1 MIILDENIL
10 KSQRLLLAGWRIH
23 AHQIGVDIA
32 QRGISD
38 EDIIPLPLRCRR
50 PTFFTRDEDFYDRLL
65 CHPRYCL
72 VFLDV
77 VKTEAAFFARRL
89 LKQPEMKTQARRMGR
104 VVRVSSTGLRVW
116 KRHAQKENLLRWQ
129 D

>member
-10 KSQRLLLAGWRIH
+10 KSQRLLLTGWRIH
-23 AHQIGVDIA
+23 AHQIGFDIA

-38 EDIIPLPLRCRR
+38 EDIIPLLLCCRR

-77 VKTEAAFFARRL
+77 AKTEAAFFARRL
-89 LKQPEMKTQARRMGR
+89 LRQPDLKTQAKRMGK
-104 VVRVSSTGLRVW
+104 VVRVSSAGIRMW
-116 KRHAQKENLLRWQ
+116 RRHVQKETHLKWK